1 MIVIK
6 TEVKGE
12 PDIPPFNRVFEYY
25 DESDE
30 EILFGSV
37 KIIKEKLS
45 KKLRL
50 NTNETLTLYCGY
62 VVDQLR
68 AHKSTST
75 IEKSRPIIFSEN
87 VMIGVPE
94 TLRTIS
100 FEVILDN
107 IPKKKL
113 TLKGPILLSSH
124 SMAADR
130 IKN

>member
-6 TEVKGE
+6 AEVRGE
-12 PDIPPFNRVFEYY
+12 PDVPPFTRVFEYL

-30 EILFGSV
+30 QIFFGSL
-37 KIIKEKLS
+37 KLIKEKLA
-45 KKLRL
+45 KNLRI
-50 NTNETLTLYCGY
+50 NTNESLALYCGY

-68 AHKSTST
+68 ARRSINS
-75 IEKSRPIIFSEN
+75 IENNAPIILSDK

-107 IPKKKL
+107 FPKKKI
-113 TLKGPILLSSH
+113 TFHEPIPTSYTIAS
-124 SMAADR
+124 DR
-130 IKN
+130 IFR

>member
-6 TEVKGE
+6 AEVKGE
-12 PDIPPFNRVFEYY
+12 PDIPPFNRVFEYH

-50 NTNETLTLYCGY
+50 NTNETLALYCGY

-68 AHKSTST
+68 AHKSTDT
-75 IEKSRPIIFSEN
+75 IEKNAQIIFSEN
-87 VMIGVPE
+87 VMIGVAE
-94 TLRTIS
+94 TLRTIALD
-100 FEVILDN
+100 VILDN
-107 IPKKKL
+107 SPKKKI
-113 TLKGPILLSSH
+113 TLHEPIPTSYKLSL
-124 SMAADR
+124 
-130 IKN
+130 

>member
-12 PDIPPFNRVFEYY
+12 PDIPPFNRVFEYL
-25 DESDE
+25 DKSDE
-30 EILFGSV
+30 EIFFGSV
-37 KIIKEKLS
+37 KTIREKLS

-50 NTNETLTLYCGY
+50 NTNETLALYCGY

-68 AHKSTST
+68 AHKSAGT
-75 IEKSRPIIFSEN
+75 IEKNAPIIFSEN

-107 IPKKKL
+107 SPKKKI
-113 TLKGPILLSSH
+113 TLHEPIPTSYT
-124 SMAADR
+124 MAVDST
-130 IKN
+130 KN

>member
-6 TEVKGE
+6 AEVKGE
-12 PDIPPFNRVFEYY
+12 PDIPPSNRVFEYH

-30 EILFGSV
+30 EIFFGSV

-75 IEKSRPIIFSEN
+75 IEKSRPIISSEN

-107 IPKKKL
+107 RRKKKI
-113 TLKGPILLSSH
+113 TLQEPIPSSY
-124 SMAADR
+124 SMAK
-130 IKN
+130 IKGC

>member
-6 TEVKGE
+6 AEVKGE
-12 PDIPPFNRVFEYY
+12 PDIPPFNRVFEYH

-75 IEKSRPIIFSEN
+75 IEKSPPIIFSEN

-94 TLRTIS
+94 TIRTIS

-113 TLKGPILLSSH
+113 TLKGPIESSH
-124 SMAADR
+124 SMAVDR